1 MKMTS
6 RQSSK
11 RLQQLSLARGKRKIS
26 DVLPCEMPSVSAS
39 ERKLSMGSQ
48 SINKDEAHATQQWA
62 AYLAMLFYSVVIFHV
77 NCYKQ

>member
-48 SINKDEAHATQQWA
+48 SINKDKAHATQQLLLIWQCCFIQ
-62 AYLAMLFYSVVIFHV
+62 LSFFM
-77 NCYKQ
+77 